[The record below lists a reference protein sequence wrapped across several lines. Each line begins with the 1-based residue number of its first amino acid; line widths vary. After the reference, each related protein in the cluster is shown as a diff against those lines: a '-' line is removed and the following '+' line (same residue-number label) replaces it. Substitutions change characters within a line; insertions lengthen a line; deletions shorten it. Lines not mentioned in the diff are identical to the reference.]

1 MNLLVHHL
9 SVSELHRNLSGVE
22 LENWVASAKLSK
34 NHEQW
39 TQQEPCSS
47 LRAPPMCTCFPRLH
61 TDGTR
66 IIHPGPRAGRPL
78 LFADIL
84 HQVAICDSLPVTM
97 HSIPIWIFV

>member
-9 SVSELHRNLSGVE
+9 SVSELHRNLSGDE

-47 LRAPPMCTCFPRLH
+47 LRAPPMCTCFPKTAHRWH
-61 TDGTR
+61 TD
-66 IIHPGPRAGRPL
+66 HPSWTKSGSP
-78 LFADIL
+78 
-84 HQVAICDSLPVTM
+84 AIVCRHTSSSRDM
-97 HSIPIWIFV
+97 

>member
-9 SVSELHRNLSGVE
+9 TVSELYRHDVGE

-47 LRAPPMCTCFPRLH
+47 LRAPPMCTCFPKTAHRWH
-61 TDGTR
+61 TD
-66 IIHPGPRAGRPL
+66 HPSWTKSGSP
-78 LFADIL
+78 
-84 HQVAICDSLPVTM
+84 AIVCRHTSSSRDM
-97 HSIPIWIFV
+97 